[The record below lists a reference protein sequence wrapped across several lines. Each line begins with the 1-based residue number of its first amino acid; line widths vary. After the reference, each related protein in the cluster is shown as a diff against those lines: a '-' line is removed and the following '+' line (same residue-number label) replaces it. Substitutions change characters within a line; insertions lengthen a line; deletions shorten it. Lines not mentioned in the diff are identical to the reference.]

1 MTLGRAS
8 IRDIDALTSP
18 ALACVAAHRPAALHA
33 EDLSREQIVRL
44 GNISS
49 ADIHIILES
58 RLCLIKCFAIYD
70 LRATAF
76 NDHHLAFIFVQMRIA
91 RAIDT
96 F

>member
-1 MTLGRAS
+1 MTLGRTS

-18 ALACVAAHRPAALHA
+18 TLACVSAHRPAALHA
-33 EDLSREQIVRL
+33 EDLTREQIVRL
-44 GNISS
+44 GNVSP
-49 ADIHIILES
+49 ADIHIIPES

-70 LRATAF
+70 LWATAF
-76 NDHHLAFIFVQMRIA
+76 NDHHLAFIFIQMRVA